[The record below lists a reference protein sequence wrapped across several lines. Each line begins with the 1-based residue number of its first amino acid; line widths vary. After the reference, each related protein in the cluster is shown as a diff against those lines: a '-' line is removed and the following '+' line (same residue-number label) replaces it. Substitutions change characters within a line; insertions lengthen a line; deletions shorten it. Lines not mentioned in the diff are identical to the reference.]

1 MAAQTQTRAFV
12 QASAPLRPRP
22 AAARQAPAVVCSA
35 QRGEAAPTRRQ
46 ALQLATVLAATPLLA
61 GSAQAAGKG
70 LKGFVPVRDTQDGYS
85 FLYPF
90 GWQEVSVDGQDVVY
104 KDVIEPLESVSVSLV
119 TTEKADLT
127 EFGDAREVAFTLA
140 DKVLTAPNQ
149 TVALLAVNERTND
162 GRLYYDF
169 EFTAKNSGYTRH
181 ALASVTVGNGKF
193 YTLVTG
199 SNEKRWKRMQDKV
212 ELVVKSFTVDDR
224 TNY

>member
-1 MAAQTQTRAFV
+1 MAAQTTASCAFV
-12 QASAPLRPRP
+12 AAAAPARPRA
-22 AAARQAPAVVCSA
+22 AAARAAPGVVCSA

-46 ALQLATVLAATPLLA
+46 ALQLATGLAVVPLLA
-61 GSAQAAGKG
+61 GSAQAAKG
-70 LKGFVPVRDTQDGYS
+70 PKGFVPLRDSQDGYS

-119 TTEKADLT
+119 ATEKTDVT
-127 EFGDAREVAFTLA
+127 EFGDAKEVAFTLA

-149 TVALLAVNERTND
+149 EVKLVGVNERTND
-162 GRLYYDF
+162 GRKYIDF
-169 EFTAKNSGYTRH
+169 EFTAKNSVYTRH

-199 SNEKRWKRMQDKV
+199 SNERRWNRMQDKV
-212 ELVVKSFTVDDR
+212 KIVVQSFTVDDR
-224 TNY
+224 FDL